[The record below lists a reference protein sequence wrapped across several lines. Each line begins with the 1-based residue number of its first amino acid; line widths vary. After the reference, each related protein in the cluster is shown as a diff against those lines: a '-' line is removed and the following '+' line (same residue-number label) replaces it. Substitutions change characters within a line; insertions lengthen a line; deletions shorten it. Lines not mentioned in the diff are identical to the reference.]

1 MIKNPSYKNIKRE
14 ASESFGQKGDFFSRN
29 KLGLGCA
36 IQNFMSTVLKGYFDE
51 IVNEDNIKKFGIL
64 NYKNVK
70 KLLDYKNK
78 KGEFVNFS

>member
-1 MIKNPSYKNIKRE
+1 
-14 ASESFGQKGDFFSRN
+14 
-29 KLGLGCA
+29 
-36 IQNFMSTVLKGYFDE
+36 MSTVLKSYFDE

-78 KGEFVNFS
+78 KGEFVNFFLVWNIFVFQQWCNKNL

>member
-1 MIKNPSYKNIKRE
+1 MIKILLIKILKERHPSLLD
-14 ASESFGQKGDFFSRN
+14 KGDFFSRN

-36 IQNFMSTVLKGYFDE
+36 IQNFLVMLKSYFDE

-78 KGEFVNFS
+78 KVNL